1 MQILSLKDLN
11 SKIIF
16 IFFVVLPAA
25 IIAGSAISNIIIL
38 LINILFILK
47 ITKEKN

>member
-1 MQILSLKDLN
+1 MQILSFKDLN

-16 IFFVVLPAA
+16 IFFMVLPAA
-25 IIAGSAISNIIIL
+25 IIAGSAISNTIIL
-38 LINILFILK
+38 LINILFIFE